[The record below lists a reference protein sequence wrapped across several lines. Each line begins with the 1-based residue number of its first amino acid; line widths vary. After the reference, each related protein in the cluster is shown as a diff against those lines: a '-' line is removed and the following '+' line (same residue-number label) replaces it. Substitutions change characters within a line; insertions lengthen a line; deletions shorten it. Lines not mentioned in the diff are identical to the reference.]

1 MRDARV
7 RRLARIGPVMA
18 GSLVQIAKHCGR
30 QGCHCQSGQK
40 HVGWYL
46 TRSVAGKTQ
55 TTYVPQELRKDV
67 QGWIE
72 AYRRLKQLIAEISD
86 LNRALIRG
94 HVTDRRRRAGRS

>member
-1 MRDARV
+1 MKIPRHPSQIRRMRDARV

-30 QGCHCQSGQK
+30 PGCHCQNGQK

-55 TTYVPQELRKDV
+55 TTYYYSATLTVLAIDSVSFR
-67 QGWIE
+67 
-72 AYRRLKQLIAEISD
+72 
-86 LNRALIRG
+86 
-94 HVTDRRRRAGRS
+94 

>member
-30 QGCHCQSGQK
+30 PGCHCQNGQK

-72 AYRRLKQLIAEISD
+72 AYRRLKQWIAEISD